1 MRLYV
6 EYVESRRSV
15 ADKGISL
22 NANWN
27 NHTNGGIQMAIIF
40 AAREIAEAAVEKE
53 KQRKGFYAAVYEL
66 STNKEM
72 KELFQFLTEEEDK
85 HVAAF
90 VRLRDNLPVE
100 IHSEEYNEDMEAYM
114 DSVIDDRLYSH
125 INSKEFVQ
133 KALNAKDVFRLAIG
147 FEKDAILYFRE
158 FLPFL
163 SESDRK
169 VVEELIEQEKGHIRK
184 LADLQQRMTE

>member
-1 MRLYV
+1 
-6 EYVESRRSV
+6 
-15 ADKGISL
+15 
-22 NANWN
+22 
-27 NHTNGGIQMAIIF
+27 MAIIF

-53 KQRKGFYAAVYEL
+53 KRRRGFYETVCEL
-66 STNKEM
+66 STNKDM
-72 KELFQFLTEEEDK
+72 KDLFRFLTEEEDK

-90 VRLRDNLPVE
+90 ERLRDTLPVE

-114 DSVIDDRLYSH
+114 DSVIDDRLYSR
-125 INSKEFVQ
+125 IDSKEFVQ
-133 KALNAKDVFRLAIG
+133 KALNARNVFRLAIG

-169 VVEELIEQEKGHIRK
+169 AVEELIDQEKSHIRK
-184 LADLQQRMTE
+184 LADLQQRMSD